1 MPLPAEINKRR
12 RGHNFY
18 PPKKVRDEIP
28 GEGGTRG
35 ESDPTVYIHYFG
47 IPAIDVYVTELD
59 PETGYAHGYTIMNDP
74 QNAEWGD
81 IYLPELEEIV
91 YGPGYVIERDC
102 WFDPTP
108 ASQIDKIE
116 HR

>member
-1 MPLPAEINKRR
+1 MIPETNKAR
-12 RGHNFY
+12 RGHNFN
-18 PPKKVRDEIP
+18 PPKKVRSKIP
-28 GEGGTRG
+28 ALGETKGV
-35 ESDPTVYIHYFG
+35 SDPTVYIHYFG
-47 IPAIDVYVTELD
+47 VPAIDVYVTELD
-59 PETGYAHGYTIMNDP
+59 PETGIAHGYVCLNDP

-81 IYLPELEEIV
+81 IDLTEYEELV